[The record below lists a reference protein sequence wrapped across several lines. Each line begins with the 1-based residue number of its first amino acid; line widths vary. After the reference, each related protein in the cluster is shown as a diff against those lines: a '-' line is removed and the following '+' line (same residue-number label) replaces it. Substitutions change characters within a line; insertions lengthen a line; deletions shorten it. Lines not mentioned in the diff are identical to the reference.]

1 LSPLSFFL
9 LRPSQQ
15 QQQLQQQRQLQR
27 QSGVLQ
33 WMLSGEEAWEEMG
46 VRDWGMAYVGDP
58 LKKHFTVK
66 VYSRPRPPLFFKTF

>member
-15 QQQLQQQRQLQR
+15 QQQLQLQQQRQLQR

-46 VRDWGMAYVGDP
+46 VRDWGDG
-58 LKKHFTVK
+58 LCGRSTKKAF
-66 VYSRPRPPLFFKTF
+66 YR